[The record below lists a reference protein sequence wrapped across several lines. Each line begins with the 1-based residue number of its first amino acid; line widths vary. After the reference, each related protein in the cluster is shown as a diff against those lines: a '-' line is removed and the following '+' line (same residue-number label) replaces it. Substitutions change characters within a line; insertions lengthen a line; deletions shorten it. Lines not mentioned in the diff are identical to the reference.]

1 MTPVLFAT
9 VYAVLLVA
17 ITYLL
22 AERIIDR
29 LQSRPISIVISG
41 NGVIDQVVDAIAQIA
56 AQMQTAQTVTVP
68 LRIIQAH
75 PPSEP

>member
-1 MTPVLFAT
+1 MLDLLILTALWMTSTA
-9 VYAVLLVA
+9 AIIAALLL
-17 ITYLL
+17 YL
-22 AERIIDR
+22 D
-29 LQSRPISIVISG
+29 SRPLPVVIAG

-56 AQMQTAQTVTVP
+56 AQMHTAQTVTVP